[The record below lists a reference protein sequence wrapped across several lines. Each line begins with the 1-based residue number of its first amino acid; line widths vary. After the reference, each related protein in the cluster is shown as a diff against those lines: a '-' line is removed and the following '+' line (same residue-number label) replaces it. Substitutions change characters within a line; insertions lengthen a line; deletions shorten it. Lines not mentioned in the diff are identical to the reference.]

1 MDKVRLGVIGAG
13 GSMASAHQ
21 KNLADIEGVEYV
33 AASDVDTDRLR
44 EVAQQYGVEAFDHA
58 QRMLDSGKID
68 AVLIACP
75 HYDHPVYAQHALKR
89 GIHVLVEKP
98 VAVTAKA
105 AEQTSTVYEEARKQ
119 HPELLYAAMFNQRTR
134 ADWKMVKR
142 LIDDGRVGELMR
154 VSWTI
159 TSWYRSQRYYDSGG
173 WRATWAGEGGGV
185 LLNQCPHNLDLF
197 QWFVG
202 MPSRVTAHVG
212 LGKHH
217 DIEVEDDVS
226 ALLEFPNGATGTFV
240 TSTSQSPGINRLE
253 IVGDRATL
261 IANADGKVTLREN
274 VTPLSE
280 FTPHTPERFGT
291 PAVNTYDI
299 DCGGGNP
306 EHKGILVNFINAIR
320 HGEPL
325 IAQAVD
331 GIHGLELGNAML
343 MSGLTGQPVDIP
355 TDRDAY
361 ERLLKKLIDE
371 STFEKKTVQEAGP
384 ADLSGTY

>member
-21 KNLADIEGVEYV
+21 KNFADIEGLEYV
-33 AASDVDTDRLR
+33 AACDIDADRLSK
-44 EVAQQYGVEAFDHA
+44 VSQQYSVEAFERA
-58 QRMLDSGKID
+58 ETMIDSGKID

-75 HYDHPVYAQHALKR
+75 HYDHPVYAQHAMKQ
-89 GIHVLVEKP
+89 GVHVLVEKP

-105 AEQTSTVYEEARKQ
+105 AEQTNAVYEEARK
-119 HPELLYAAMFNQRTR
+119 HKPDLVYAAMFNQRTR

-142 LIDDGRVGELMR
+142 LIDEGRVGELIR

-185 LLNQCPHNLDLF
+185 LINQCPHNLDLF

-202 MPSRVTAHVG
+202 MPSRVTANVG

-217 DIEVEDDVS
+217 NIEVEDDVT
-226 ALLEFPNGATGTFV
+226 ALLEFDNGATGTFI
-240 TSTSQSPGINRLE
+240 TSTGQSPGINRLE
-253 IVGDRATL
+253 IVGDRGTL
-261 IANADGKVTLREN
+261 ISSAGGKVTFREN
-274 VTPLSE
+274 LTPLSE
-280 FTPHTPERFGT
+280 FTPNSPERFGT
-291 PAVNTYDI
+291 PAAHTFEI
-299 DCGGGNP
+299 DCAGGNP
-306 EHKGILVNFINAIR
+306 EHKGVLINFIQAIL

-325 IAQAVD
+325 IAQATE

-343 MSGLTGQPVDIP
+343 MSGLTGEPVDIP
-355 TDRDAY
+355 TDRDAFDK
-361 ERLLKKLIDE
+361 LLKKLIDE
-371 STFEKKTVQEAGP
+371 STFEKKTVEAAGP